1 MAHED
6 LSRDQQVEG
15 SSDRSFGLVF
25 AGVFLIVA
33 CWPLFYWELPR
44 WWALGVAVVFAVIS
58 IWKPALLARPNR
70 LWTKLGLLLG
80 KIVSPIALGIVFY
93 GVVAPIGL
101 LVRLTG
107 KDPLRLKLDSS
118 ADSYWILRK
127 PPGPPP
133 DSMTN
138 QF

>member
-6 LSRDQQVEG
+6 LTRQQQVEG
-15 SSDRSFGLVF
+15 SSDRSFGVVF
-25 AGVFLIVA
+25 AGVFAIVA
-33 CWPLFYWELPR
+33 LWPLFYRASPR
-44 WWALGVAVVFAVIS
+44 WWALGLAFAFAIVA
-58 IWKPALLARPNR
+58 IWKPALLARPNQ
-70 LWTKLGLLLG
+70 LWTKLGVLLG
-80 KIVSPIALGIVFY
+80 KIVSPIALGVLFY
-93 GVVAPIGL
+93 GVLMPIGA
-101 LVRLTG
+101 LVRLSG
-107 KDPLRLKLDSS
+107 KDPLRLKLDSH